1 MVYNL
6 HITTDEAGALL
17 ELSDSL
23 ADQLEGVVEAFN
35 RTIHP
40 AGGYRIYEPFIWM
53 QTDLYWKVYRFHTG
67 VK

>member
-35 RTIHP
+35 HTIHP
-40 AGGYRIYEPFIWM
+40 AGGYRIYE
-53 QTDLYWKVYRFHTG
+53 TLNSATL
-67 VK
+67 

>member
-23 ADQLEGVVEAFN
+23 ADQLEGVESHYPSGRRLQN
-35 RTIHP
+35 
-40 AGGYRIYEPFIWM
+40 
-53 QTDLYWKVYRFHTG
+53 L
-67 VK
+67 